1 MGNASLIGVH
11 TNVTF
16 HRAIYDP
23 EGIALKEHEKD
34 LPFIGRDLIYLTPE
48 LLPQTRDRMRMLLHL
63 PYRRAL
69 MIART
74 RERPSPALQD
84 DTEFIKVV
92 RMAMGKGS
100 CALIQK
106 QQDWRDKPVK
116 RTKQLLAALAKR
128 VEVGGGG
135 ESEAGSKGQPRRCS
149 RGVAG
154 RLSWAEEAN

>member
-63 PYRRAL
+63 PMLA
-69 MIART
+69 T
-74 RERPSPALQD
+74 S
-84 DTEFIKVV
+84 TEFIKVV